1 MEEIILI
8 KLGEIVLKGLNR
20 RSFEDTLIKNLRNR
34 LSKAGKFNIKIAQST
49 ITAEPQDA
57 ECDMEIACEI
67 VGKTFGIAAYSRAC
81 KAEKNIGDIQ
91 RTAAEYLAQ
100 ELEDAESF
108 KVEAKRS
115 DKKFE
120 LKSPQIC
127 ELTGGYILEK
137 YPHLRVDVRKP
148 DITVTVEVRDFCAY
162 IRGEA
167 IKGAGGIPVGTG
179 GKAAILISGG
189 IDSPVAAYTMAKRGV
204 ELTAVHFASPP
215 YTSQRAEEKVCR
227 LLEIVSGYAGRMN
240 MYTVPFTEI
249 QEQIKDNDKATDDE
263 KKKIQE
269 LNDTIEQ
276 EKLKLSQLR
285 TEQISIKN
293 IISET
298 SKEISGNN
306 KEWTVLKAT
315 LATLASDTLELLG
328 SKLLSVGKDIIQT
341 GEQFSSSM
349 SEVAAISGAT
359 AEELQRLEEEHPE
372 YRKNYS
378 PTLRVGGKALDSFR
392 KVKHEDR
399 MLSLSNA
406 FSFDYCIHSYTF

>member
-57 ECDMEIACEI
+57 ECDMELACEI

-249 QEQIKDNDKATDDE
+249 QEQIKE
-263 KKKIQE
+263 KCPEE
-269 LNDTIEQ
+269 LFTIIM
-276 EKLKLSQLR
+276 R
-285 TEQISIKN
+285 RFMMR
-293 IISET
+293 ISERIARENDCSALITGESLGQVASQTIKAIGCTDIVCDMPVFRPLIGMDKDEIVVISRKIGTFET
-298 SKEISGNN
+298 SIEPYEDCCTVFTPKHPRT
-306 KEWTVLKAT
+306 KPVLKYVEQAENELDCEALT
-315 LATLASDTLELLG
+315 ERALENL
-328 SKLLSVGKDIIQT
+328 I
-341 GEQFSSSM
+341 
-349 SEVAAISGAT
+349 AARSGIA
-359 AEELQRLEEEHPE
+359 AA
-372 YRKNYS
+372 K
-378 PTLRVGGKALDSFR
+378 FR
-392 KVKHEDR
+392 H
-399 MLSLSNA
+399 
-406 FSFDYCIHSYTF
+406 

>member
-57 ECDMEIACEI
+57 ECDMELACEI

-249 QEQIKDNDKATDDE
+249 QEQIKEKCPEELFTIIMRRFMMRISERIARENDCSALITGESLGQVASQTIKAIGCTDIVCDMPVFRPLIGMDKDE
-263 KKKIQE
+263 IVVISRKIVTFETSIEPYEDCCTVFTPKHPRTKPVLKYVEQAENE
-269 LNDTIEQ
+269 LDCEALTERALEN
-276 EKLKLSQLR
+276 LKLTR
-285 TEQISIKN
+285 I
-293 IISET
+293 
-298 SKEISGNN
+298 GF
-306 KEWTVLKAT
+306 
-315 LATLASDTLELLG
+315 
-328 SKLLSVGKDIIQT
+328 
-341 GEQFSSSM
+341 GE
-349 SEVAAISGAT
+349 
-359 AEELQRLEEEHPE
+359 
-372 YRKNYS
+372 N
-378 PTLRVGGKALDSFR
+378 
-392 KVKHEDR
+392 
-399 MLSLSNA
+399 
-406 FSFDYCIHSYTF
+406 